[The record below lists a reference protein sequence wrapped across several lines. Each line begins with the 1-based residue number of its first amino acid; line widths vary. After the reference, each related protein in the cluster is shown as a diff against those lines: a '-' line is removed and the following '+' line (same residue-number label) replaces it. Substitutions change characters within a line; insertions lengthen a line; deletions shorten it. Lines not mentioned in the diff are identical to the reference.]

1 MCQPLEVVA
10 NVAPT
15 PTVPLSKTKRT
26 QAGRPDSAPLER
38 IPTIGYSRRGPLIHK
53 IVKEMTEQPQTQ
65 PERRY
70 VPRST
75 LIKEGYVQP
84 PQTQPER
91 HRGPLSH
98 FLGARYAQET
108 ADQQLEALKQDHP
121 LPPLASLADPA
132 PDHLKPRSRS
142 TGFGLTDTD
151 VCVSLADT
159 DDETEREPAF
169 LGMSLSRKEEALPM
183 SDNIET
189 LAKLIETSSKESFSL
204 PDKGAEQQA
213 VVDEDDTEMPIKT
226 TQEDKPNVAE
236 VENAP
241 LTAFQR
247 MVIEGLERRT
257 PPPGPLDPS
266 SPRPVDDALAAVEF
280 ARKVTVLEVA
290 SQASHLPS
298 PVSSDHEAEAPEQ
311 EKHLD
316 HGAEADQAD
325 DFDLANDIKEA
336 LLELEDLSSESPGR
350 ALLPLEQRDKAISS
364 KVERDADGEVAT
376 GHAGAELL
384 PSPAPEPVS
393 PAELAFS
400 EPSVCPNP
408 VGADEQDQA
417 GPDLQAEDIDIDLA
431 PVPVSTQDEKDRLV
445 SRWRAG
451 LDQAVGEGDG
461 PSQERLQEDNNVRAL
476 DATQEEKDKLIARW
490 HADLAQ
496 AEEGDPDQLDAEAV
510 DELAMAFALEHDNLE
525 AVEGSQCARS
535 DQGPEIVEDSA
546 FIDEEELGNAEA
558 AGEAEL
564 PVEELPVA
572 EATKER
578 SSSPAEEALSEDE
591 ELGARPSAHDSE
603 VEAEEELEVDEEDDA
618 EDESEVYE
626 EQEVEAVE
634 EDEFE
639 VEVEY
644 EFAVSEEEEEVEA
657 DEDDFEVE
665 VEDAFEVDEEEEF
678 EVDGEDEFEVDGQQ
692 ESEVDA
698 EGDFFDSSYSEHD
711 QQDGDDEQQPFE
723 EARAFLDVID
733 QKEPRL
739 AAVILGML
747 KDLAENP
754 IDLDAMSDD
763 EEDDSD
769 ARSGSSQVDDDDEEE
784 QEEADVDEINSAYSE
799 SSERVNESLGDGEG
813 DLEEEV
819 DDQFSYD
826 GGDPAGDDYDSGK
839 GFQLHVQ
846 DLPEKANSESD
857 GASGLLYERLASAT
871 AVSWRPATRAQPHK
885 ALTSLGRTQCP
896 SWTQSHPSVRASVAS
911 RMSIPMA

>member
-159 DDETEREPAF
+159 DDEAEQKPAVVDI
-169 LGMSLSRKEEALPM
+169 SRGGKDEALPVT
-183 SDNIET
+183 DNIET
-189 LAKLIETSSKESFSL
+189 LSKPIETSSKESFSL
-204 PDKGAEQQA
+204 PDKCAEQQA

-400 EPSVCPNP
+400 EPSVFLNP

-578 SSSPAEEALSEDE
+578 SLSPAEEALSEVE

-603 VEAEEELEVDEEDDA
+603 AESEEELEVDEEDDA

-626 EQEVEAVE
+626 E
-634 EDEFE
+634 D
-639 VEVEY
+639 
-644 EFAVSEEEEEVEA
+644 EVEA
-657 DEDDFEVE
+657 DEDEFEVE
-665 VEDAFEVDEEEEF
+665 VEDAFEVDEEEEL
-678 EVDGEDEFEVDGQQ
+678 EVDGEDGFEVDGQ
-692 ESEVDA
+692 EHFEANA
-698 EGDFFDSSYSEHD
+698 EGDFFDAVDSSYSEHD

-723 EARAFLDVID
+723 EARAFLDAID

>member
-15 PTVPLSKTKRT
+15 PTVPLSKTKPT
-26 QAGRPDSAPLER
+26 QADRPHSAPLER
-38 IPTIGYSRRGPLIHK
+38 VPTIGYVRGVSLIRKVLGTAEQPKTQPERRPRLNLS
-53 IVKEMTEQPQTQ
+53 VKNTFSQPQTQ
-65 PERRY
+65 PERR
-70 VPRST
+70 PRLNLSLKDT
-75 LIKEGYVQP
+75 LSQ
-84 PQTQPER
+84 PQTQPEHR
-91 HRGPLSH
+91 RGPLQLPSMGYVEK
-98 FLGARYAQET
+98 FTDPQQE
-108 ADQQLEALKQDHP
+108 ELKPDRP
-121 LPPLASLADPA
+121 LPPSASLAEPA
-132 PDHLKPRSRS
+132 HDHLKPRSRS
-142 TGFGLTDTD
+142 NGFGLTDTD
-151 VCVSLADT
+151 VCVSLANT
-159 DDETEREPAF
+159 DDEAEQKPAVVDI
-169 LGMSLSRKEEALPM
+169 SRGGKDGALPVT
-183 SDNIET
+183 DNIET
-189 LAKLIETSSKESFSL
+189 LSKPIETSSKESFSL
-204 PDKGAEQQA
+204 PDRGAEQQA

-226 TQEDKPNVAE
+226 TQEDKPKVAE

-325 DFDLANDIKEA
+325 DLANDIKEA
-336 LLELEDLSSESPGR
+336 LLELEDLSSDSPDR

-400 EPSVCPNP
+400 EPSVFLNP

-496 AEEGDPDQLDAEAV
+496 AEEGNPDQLDAEAV

-535 DQGPEIVEDSA
+535 DRGPEIVEDSA
-546 FIDEEELGNAEA
+546 FIDEEALGNAEA

-578 SSSPAEEALSEDE
+578 SLSPAEEALSEDE
-591 ELGARPSAHDSE
+591 ELGARPSAHDSDAE
-603 VEAEEELEVDEEDDA
+603 SEEELEVDEEDDAEVEAAEVDDA

-626 EQEVEAVE
+626 EQEVEADE

-639 VEVEY
+639 VEVED
-644 EFAVSEEEEEVEA
+644 ESEVSEEEEEVEA
-657 DEDDFEVE
+657 DEDEFEVE
-665 VEDAFEVDEEEEF
+665 VEDAFEVDEEEEL
-678 EVDGEDEFEVDGQQ
+678 EVDGEDGFEVDGQ
-692 ESEVDA
+692 EHFEANA
-698 EGDFFDSSYSEHD
+698 EGDFFDAVDSSYSEHD

-739 AAVILGML
+739 PAVILGML

-763 EEDDSD
+763 EEDDSE
-769 ARSGSSQVDDDDEEE
+769 ARSASSRVDDDDEE
-784 QEEADVDEINSAYSE
+784 QEEAHVDENNSAYSE
-799 SSERVNESLGDGEG
+799 SSERVNESLGDGEE

-826 GGDPAGDDYDSGK
+826 GGDPAGDDYDAGK
-839 GFQLHVQ
+839 GFELHVQ
-846 DLPEKANSESD
+846 DLPEKESD
-857 GASGLLYERLASAT
+857 GA
-871 AVSWRPATRAQPHK
+871 
-885 ALTSLGRTQCP
+885 
-896 SWTQSHPSVRASVAS
+896 
-911 RMSIPMA
+911 